1 MAQMMHW
8 YERESKGESSMI
20 VQCRRFLADD
30 CGQDLIEYGL
40 LAGLISLVAVT
51 VIINVG
57 TGVNDVW
64 TGVDN
69 TMTAIP
75 TP

>member
-1 MAQMMHW
+1 
-8 YERESKGESSMI
+8 MI